1 VGVDT
6 CGELALLRGREL
18 RAEAAAHRLV
28 AEARAVSRSSCGGGP
43 LRTAVGTSLMRA
55 GLRLGGK
62 PPVSGP
68 AAAMPRRYR

>member
-1 VGVDT
+1 MGVDT

-18 RAEAAAHRLV
+18 REEAAARRLV
-28 AEARAVSRSSCGGGP
+28 REARAVSRSSCGGSP
-43 LRTAVGTSLMRA
+43 LRTAVGTGLMRA

-62 PPVSGP
+62 PLASGP